1 MFVSKLNILGIH
13 LKVVFQYL
21 ISTIIILVLLQAC
34 TKDKIHLE
42 PQMIHHE
49 LNNAE
54 FFTCVDTIVAHPSGC
69 GSVILPADSIEER
82 LIDLD
87 FDGNSDFKIS
97 CTSWYN
103 FVSASYPCAN
113 YNTSII
119 ISSMDTNAFIATTG
133 MFNDSRKYAL
143 SDSIR
148 STDQWRSSAALLLDV
163 QQAPFA
169 TTFEGSAFF
178 GLKMNKNNEE
188 WYAWLKLEKDQYKIR
203 VLAYAIKLGQ
213 SSGIKAGEH

>member
-1 MFVSKLNILGIH
+1 MPRL
-13 LKVVFQYL
+13 
-21 ISTIIILVLLQAC
+21 ILVACFLLIVQAC
-34 TKDKIHLE
+34 TKDKIHVE
-42 PQMIHHE
+42 PQISYQE
-49 LNNAE
+49 FNDTE

-69 GSVILPADSIEER
+69 GSVILPSDSIEER

-87 FDGNSDFKIS
+87 FDGNPDYKIT

-148 STDQWRSSAALLLDV
+148 STDQWRSSAALLLFV
-163 QQAPFA
+163 QQAPFT
-169 TTFEGSAFF
+169 TTFDGLAYF
-178 GLKMNKNNEE
+178 GLKMKKNGED
-188 WYAWLKLEKDQYKIR
+188 WFGWVQLEKNTYKIR
-203 VLAYAIKLGQ
+203 ILSHAVKTGQ
-213 SSGIKAGEH
+213 STGIKAGEH

>member
-1 MFVSKLNILGIH
+1 MPRL
-13 LKVVFQYL
+13 
-21 ISTIIILVLLQAC
+21 ILVACFLLIVQAC
-34 TKDKIHLE
+34 TKDKIHVE
-42 PQMIHHE
+42 PQISYQE
-49 LNNAE
+49 LNDTE
-54 FFTCVDTIVAHPSGC
+54 FFTCVDTIVEHPSGC
-69 GSVILPADSIEER
+69 GSVILPSDSIEER

-87 FDGNSDFKIS
+87 FDANPDFKIS

-148 STDQWRSSAALLLDV
+148 STDQWRSSAALLLFV
-163 QQAPFA
+163 QQAPFT
-169 TTFEGSAFF
+169 TTFDGLAYF
-178 GLKMNKNNEE
+178 GLKMKKNGED
-188 WYAWLKLEKDQYKIR
+188 WFGWVQLEKNTYKIR
-203 VLAYAIKLGQ
+203 ILSHAVKTGQ
-213 SSGIKAGEH
+213 STGIKAGEH